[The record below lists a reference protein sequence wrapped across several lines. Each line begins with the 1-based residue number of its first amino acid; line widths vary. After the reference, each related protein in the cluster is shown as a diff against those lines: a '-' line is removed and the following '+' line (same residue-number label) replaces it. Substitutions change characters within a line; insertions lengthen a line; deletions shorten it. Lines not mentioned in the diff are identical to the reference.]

1 MGLSI
6 IAGNMTG
13 NHIVQYGVLC
23 LLIAVLRIVG
33 IMSTWRDNKKLSE
46 GCVLQLHLIQK
57 EKGIRGRGKSRSKG
71 REVSHT
77 PTSPHALGTVS

>member
-6 IAGNMTG
+6 ITGNMTG

-23 LLIAVLRIVG
+23 LLIEVLRIVG
-33 IMSTWRDNKKLSE
+33 IMSTWRDNKKLSK
-46 GCVLQLHLIQK
+46 GVSLQLNLIQK

-71 REVSHT
+71 TEASHT
-77 PTSPHALGTVS
+77 QT